1 MQFSVSSHSTG
12 CFETINKW
20 NSSTYLND
28 EMVPVFSKLV
38 TEGDLIKLIKAQVL
52 LLILTVYANGKY
64 NGDTRIIIRIIAL

>member
-1 MQFSVSSHSTG
+1 MQFSVSSHSKG

-28 EMVPVFSKLV
+28 EMVPVFSELV

-52 LLILTVYANGKY
+52 L
-64 NGDTRIIIRIIAL
+64 